1 VSDIVGRRGGV
12 PRGQAEPSG
21 AARFFDL
28 PGTVQVTKRVFDVLA
43 ASAILFLCAPL
54 LGVIALLIR
63 VGSRGPAL
71 YKQTR
76 VGLGGRR
83 FVMYKF
89 RTMYDGVDATPH
101 RRHVEEL
108 ILASRRMGPEGGPG
122 AWVDLKDDRRI
133 TPAGRMLRRLGLDE
147 LPQLLNVLRGDMS
160 LVGPRPALP
169 YEVELYDVWHRQRLA
184 ALPGITG
191 FWQVRA
197 GNRVSF
203 DDMVR
208 MDLDYLRRRSLWLDV
223 KLLLQTPW
231 AVLVGRGIQ

>member
-1 VSDIVGRRGGV
+1 MSNIVDRHGVGSRGHAGLSRAV
-12 PRGQAEPSG
+12 
-21 AARFFDL
+21 RFFDL
-28 PGTVQVTKRVFDVLA
+28 PATAKVTKRVFDVMA

-54 LGVIALLIR
+54 LGVIALSIR
-63 VGSRGPAL
+63 AGSRGPAL

-76 VGLGGRR
+76 VGLGGRP

-89 RTMYDGVDATPH
+89 RSMYDGVESAPH
-101 RRHVEEL
+101 RRYVEKL
-108 ILASRRMGPEGGPG
+108 ILKSRGLGPEGGPSP
-122 AWVDLKDDRRI
+122 WVDLTDDPRI

-169 YEVELYDVWHRQRLA
+169 YEVELYEVWHRQRLA

-197 GNRVSF
+197 GKRFSF

-231 AVLVGRGIQ
+231 AVLVDRRIR